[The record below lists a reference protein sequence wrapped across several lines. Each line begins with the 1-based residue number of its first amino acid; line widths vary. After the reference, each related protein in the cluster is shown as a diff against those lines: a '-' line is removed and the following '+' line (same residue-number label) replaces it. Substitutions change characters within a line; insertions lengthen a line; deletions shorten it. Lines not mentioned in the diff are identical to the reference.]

1 MKLSTIADF
10 KNNLSYLIKTDNL
23 KCFFI
28 GKFLADIA
36 KWIQITTIPWLVY
49 SITGS
54 SLQLGFVAFLEYIL
68 ILFCSPLI
76 GTIIK
81 QYSRK
86 KIIILINFIFLILFI
101 SLATLY
107 FLQIIKIWHIY
118 ITATI
123 TGLLTAFDLTTR
135 QVLIGDIVSKEKIV
149 NALGFNSLLSNISR
163 FMAPAIAGFVI
174 YFLNEGYCFV
184 LNIIVSVFAIL
195 SFFYIQTGIKTE
207 DTNHFLLKKYITDF
221 KQSVLFLK
229 KDKNIK
235 YMLLLIAIVGFSMAA
250 PVVLMPV
257 FANDI
262 YKTNSTGFG
271 ILLSSRGLGALLA
284 TFVLISRKDS
294 DNLKNSAFKL
304 SFTITLFIILFGILN
319 NIYISFI
326 LFMTLGYC
334 MVLNTG
340 CINSFIQISSS
351 KENRPILMGFFI
363 SCFLGFVPI
372 GNLFAGYLASKFT
385 PQIACIVIGAISLI
399 SIILLRKKIIS

>member
-10 KNNLSYLIKTDNL
+10 RNNLFYLIKTDNL
-23 KCFFI
+23 KYFFI

-49 SITGS
+49 SLTGS

-86 KIIILINFIFLILFI
+86 KVIVLINFIFLILFV

-118 ITATI
+118 ITATV
-123 TGLLTAFDLTTR
+123 TGLLTSFDLTTR
-135 QVLIGDIVSKEKIV
+135 QVLIGDIVAKEKIL
-149 NALGFNSLLSNISR
+149 NALGLNSLLSNISR
-163 FMAPAIAGFVI
+163 FMTPAVAGFI
-174 YFLNEGYCFV
+174 IFISNEGYCF
-184 LNIIVSVFAIL
+184 LFNIIVSFFAIL
-195 SFFYIQTGIKTE
+195 SFFYIQTENKTE
-207 DTNHFLLKKYITDF
+207 NSNQNVLKKYINDF
-221 KQSVLFLK
+221 KQALLFLK
-229 KDKNIK
+229 QDKSIK
-235 YMLLLIAIVGFSMAA
+235 YMLLLIAIVGFAMAA

-262 YKTNSTGFG
+262 YKINSTGFG
-271 ILLSSRGLGALLA
+271 VLLSSRGLGALLA
-284 TFVLISRKDS
+284 TFVLISKKYS
-294 DNLKNSAFKL
+294 NNLKNIAFKF
-304 SFTITLFIILFGILN
+304 SFTITLFIILFGTLN
-319 NIYISFI
+319 NICISFI
-326 LFMTLGYC
+326 IFMILGYC

-351 KENRPILMGFFI
+351 QENRPILMGFFI

-385 PQIACIVIGAISLI
+385 PQLACIIIGTISLI

>member
-10 KNNLSYLIKTDNL
+10 KNNLFYLMKTDNL
-23 KCFFI
+23 KCFFV

-49 SITGS
+49 SLTGS
-54 SLQLGFVAFLEYIL
+54 SFQLGFVAFLEYIL
-68 ILFCSPLI
+68 ILFCSPFI

-86 KIIILINFIFLILFI
+86 KVIILINFTFLILFI

-118 ITATI
+118 IAVTI
-123 TGLLTAFDLTTR
+123 TGLLTSFDLTTR
-135 QVLIGDIVSKEKIV
+135 QVLIGDIVPKEKIL
-149 NALGFNSLLSNISR
+149 NALGLNSLLSNISR
-163 FMAPAIAGFVI
+163 FITPTIAGFI
-174 YFLNEGYCFV
+174 IFISNEGYCF
-184 LNIIVSVFAIL
+184 LFNIIASFFAIV
-195 SFFYIQTGIKTE
+195 SFLYIQAEVKTE
-207 DTNHFLLKKYITDF
+207 NTNQKLLKKYSNDF
-221 KQSVLFLK
+221 KQAILFLK

-235 YMLLLIAIVGFSMAA
+235 YMLLLIAIVGFAMAA

-262 YKTNSTGFG
+262 YGTNSTGFG
-271 ILLSSRGLGALLA
+271 ILLSSRGLGALFA

-294 DNLKNSAFKL
+294 NNLKNSAFKL

-326 LFMTLGYC
+326 IFMTLGYC

-340 CINSFIQISSS
+340 SINSFIQISSS
-351 KENRPILMGFFI
+351 QENRPILMGFFI

-372 GNLFAGYLASKFT
+372 GNIVAGYLASKFT
-385 PQIACIVIGAISLI
+385 PQIACVVIGTISLI
-399 SIILLRKKIIS
+399 SVILLRKKLIS